1 MIIPSA
7 NRLSQVEEYYF
18 SKKLAE
24 VRQMIARG
32 LPVINLAIGN
42 PDLPPSPETIAALC
56 ETAAKDDVHG
66 YQPYRGLPALR
77 QAMAKY
83 YKRTYGVVLQPDS
96 EILPLMG
103 SKEGIFHL
111 SMAFLNPGDRVLVPN
126 PGYLAYPAAARI
138 AGASPLFYDLEET
151 NNWLPDLNRL
161 ANMPLN
167 DVKLMWVNYPHMP
180 TGALADEAHFREL
193 VAFCRAHHILLCH
206 DNPYSRILNPN
217 PQSLL
222 QVQGAMDCAVE
233 LNSLSKSHNMAGWRV
248 GMLCGAA
255 EYIDAVV
262 KVKSNIDSGQFLPI
276 QQAAIAALN
285 TGEEWL
291 RRQNDI
297 YLQRRQKVY
306 QLLKQLDCRFAEGG
320 AGMFVWAKLPDV
332 AESAE
337 KFVDDLLHHHHIF
350 IAPGHIFGSNGE
362 RYVRV
367 SLCAPASQ
375 MAEAIR
381 RLASR

>member
-1 MIIPSA
+1 
-7 NRLSQVEEYYF
+7 
-18 SKKLAE
+18 
-24 VRQMIARG
+24 
-32 LPVINLAIGN
+32 
-42 PDLPPSPETIAALC
+42 
-56 ETAAKDDVHG
+56 
-66 YQPYRGLPALR
+66 
-77 QAMAKY
+77 
-83 YKRTYGVVLQPDS
+83 
-96 EILPLMG
+96 
-103 SKEGIFHL
+103 
-111 SMAFLNPGDRVLVPN
+111 
-126 PGYLAYPAAARI
+126 
-138 AGASPLFYDLEET
+138 
-151 NNWLPDLNRL
+151 
-161 ANMPLN
+161 
-167 DVKLMWVNYPHMP
+167 
-180 TGALADEAHFREL
+180 
-193 VAFCRAHHILLCH
+193 
-206 DNPYSRILNPN
+206 
-217 PQSLL
+217 
-222 QVQGAMDCAVE
+222 
-233 LNSLSKSHNMAGWRV
+233 MAGWRV

-276 QQAAIAALN
+276 QQAAITALN
-285 TGEEWL
+285 TGEEWF